1 MPIDGRG
8 RPRGLAF
15 ITYINHDLAQVALK
29 VSNRG
34 IKLGQRKLR
43 VEVFKPLETLER
55 ERGIET
61 TANVP
66 RQGRSS
72 VERSRSAERGNM

>member
-15 ITYINHDLAQVALK
+15 ITYINHDLAALALK
-29 VSNRG
+29 VSNKG

-55 ERGIET
+55 ERGIESNT
-61 TANVP
+61 NNA
-66 RQGRSS
+66 R
-72 VERSRSAERGNM
+72 

>member
-15 ITYINHDLAQVALK
+15 ITYINHDLAAVALK
-29 VSNRG
+29 VSSKG

-55 ERGIET
+55 ERGIDT
-61 TANVP
+61 NKNV
-66 RQGRSS
+66 
-72 VERSRSAERGNM
+72 SR